1 MNAKRLLFV
10 IMAIVLLQSCERPR
24 IDVQSRGIVL
34 PDTTVVHY
42 LEAGQGPVL
51 VLVHGLGSSSE
62 IWRETIIRLARD
74 YRVIA
79 PDLPGYGKSDRPRA
93 DYSVRYH
100 AASLTQFLDVLGIEK
115 AALAGNSLGGWLA
128 VLAALDR
135 PENITHLILVDSA
148 GLLTDRLPQ
157 VTLNPSTAQEER
169 ALLDALFGNKAHI
182 TDELVAE
189 VLKYRRSVSAT
200 VLATLASF
208 RSNPPFLDARLK
220 DIKVP
225 TLVVWGGQD
234 MLTPLELSERFVK
247 GIPGARRIVI
257 EGAGHTP
264 QVEAPKEFAR
274 AVKGFVRSW

>member
-1 MNAKRLLFV
+1 
-10 IMAIVLLQSCERPR
+10 MAE
-24 IDVQSRGIVL
+24 D
-34 PDTTVVHY
+34 
-42 LEAGQGPVL
+42 
-51 VLVHGLGSSSE
+51 
-62 IWRETIIRLARD
+62 
-74 YRVIA
+74 
-79 PDLPGYGKSDRPRA
+79 
-93 DYSVRYH
+93 
-100 AASLTQFLDVLGIEK
+100 
-115 AALAGNSLGGWLA
+115 
-128 VLAALDR
+128 
-135 PENITHLILVDSA
+135 
-148 GLLTDRLPQ
+148 
-157 VTLNPSTAQEER
+157 
-169 ALLDALFGNKAHI
+169 
-182 TDELVAE
+182 
-189 VLKYRRSVSAT
+189 LKYRRSVSAT